1 MQIKFSPPAEEAA
14 FYRLIL
20 EVLLAL
26 AKIQDKSSGDIKA
39 VDNIEQIFYSVE
51 NNVYIRW
58 NFIKKLIMNTNLF
71 PPVNQIEI
79 KEHRIIFRLSEK
91 DFKNLDELCKKNN
104 TKISELMRFYIKNLL
119 KDNGY

>member
-1 MQIKFSPPAEEAA
+1 
-14 FYRLIL
+14 
-20 EVLLAL
+20 
-26 AKIQDKSSGDIKA
+26 
-39 VDNIEQIFYSVE
+39 
-51 NNVYIRW
+51 
-58 NFIKKLIMNTNLF
+58 MNTNLF

>member
-51 NNVYIRW
+51 NNVYIR
-58 NFIKKLIMNTNLF
+58 
-71 PPVNQIEI
+71 
-79 KEHRIIFRLSEK
+79 
-91 DFKNLDELCKKNN
+91 
-104 TKISELMRFYIKNLL
+104 
-119 KDNGY
+119 